1 MVVCGVAGASLSQ
14 VDASMSY
21 ISNNT
26 FLSAPPT
33 GKPVII
39 MAIVSALLS
48 TPVCF
53 VIALMRLHQAR
64 HPHIADSERYGII
77 NYLVSYKYI
86 I

>member
-1 MVVCGVAGASLSQ
+1 MVVCGVGGASLSQ

-26 FLSAPPT
+26 FLSAPST

-53 VIALMRLHQAR
+53 VMALMRLRQAR
-64 HPHIADSERYGII
+64 HPNIADSEIHGII
-77 NYLVSYKYI
+77 NYLVSCK
-86 I
+86 

>member
-1 MVVCGVAGASLSQ
+1 MCGVAGASLSQ
-14 VDASMSY
+14 VDAAMSY

-26 FLSAPPT
+26 LLSAPPT

-39 MAIVSALLS
+39 MAIVAALLS
-48 TPVCF
+48 TPMCF
-53 VIALMRLHQAR
+53 IIALMRLRQAR
-64 HPHIADSERYGII
+64 HPHNIADSERHGII